1 MPGSDLSHTDGGAV
15 PPPVDPWDRRET
27 EPEQAYARFREYLS
41 LGAGRTLDGLA
52 DRLAE
57 PKYFLDQLRRAWD
70 WTRRAEAYDQAVA
83 NSLARARH
91 AARDRAA
98 GRATSAALAALET
111 AEAGIANLDLAKLG
125 PTAAAELLNAGVNAA
140 RWAVG
145 DPNDYRPGTGDDDP
159 LTAIAHDPSAAL
171 THRVRAAVALEKRDA
186 AEEAAESDRD
196 IIAAV
201 QDALG
206 VDDAEERTRRV
217 SAALAGTPVPEPGS
231 TDDDRTELGAELD
244 DIMRSKE

>member
-1 MPGSDLSHTDGGAV
+1 
-15 PPPVDPWDRRET
+15 
-27 EPEQAYARFREYLS
+27 
-41 LGAGRTLDGLA
+41 LDELA
-52 DRLAE
+52 DRLDR
-57 PKYFLDQLRRAWD
+57 PKYLLDQVRRAWHWD
-70 WTRRAEAYDQAVA
+70 HRADAWDRHIAS
-83 NSLARARH
+83 SLSAARH

-98 GRATSAALAALET
+98 GRATSAALAAPEH
-111 AEAGIANLDLAKLG
+111 AEAGINHLDITKIG
-125 PTAAAELLNAGVNAA
+125 PTAAAELLNAGTNAA

-145 DPNDYRPGTGDDDP
+145 DPNDYRPGTADADP

-206 VDDAEERTRRV
+206 VDDAEERTRQIGR
-217 SAALAGTPVPEPGS
+217 A
-231 TDDDRTELGAELD
+231 
-244 DIMRSKE
+244 